1 MSSSGDSG
9 TVSESV
15 SGKSSPASFPD
26 QNGHPSQKDVD
37 EQRNK
42 TNLEKTSK
50 SILLTD
56 DFDSEIDSDCH
67 ALKSGIA
74 SVIDT
79 SSNLHTFL
87 HTIQFLNTKMLTFCL
102 IVSHRS
108 ILQIKFI
115 R

>member
-1 MSSSGDSG
+1 MLYLLYSNSLSSSGDSG

-15 SGKSSPASFPD
+15 SGKSSPASFAD
-26 QNGHPSQKDVD
+26 QNGHSNQKEME

-42 TNLEKTSK
+42 ANLEKTSK

-56 DFDSEIDSDCH
+56 DFDTEIDSDCH

-79 SSNLHTFL
+79 SSKFE
-87 HTIQFLNTKMLTFCL
+87 K
-102 IVSHRS
+102 
-108 ILQIKFI
+108 IL
-115 R
+115 